1 MRNPSLFRDL
11 TKLINEIFLK
21 NEITLIYWCDMTRTP
36 VLIVGAGP
44 VGQLSALLLA
54 HHGIASRLID
64 RRPNPTSAPKAHA
77 VNPRTLEICES
88 IGVSAAA
95 LSASG
100 ASAND
105 AGFVRFMG
113 KLSGP
118 EFGALPY
125 ERQDAAA
132 LTFTPFPLTN
142 IPQPKF
148 EAALDAAIRAN
159 PLISFQRGVAC
170 VATAERSDS
179 VTATLENSNGTRED
193 ITCQYV
199 IAADGANSP
208 MRQRLG
214 IGMEGPD
221 ALQHNLMIH
230 FEADLTAITDARP
243 GVLYFLFEPSTSGVM
258 IAYDRAGTWVLMHPF
273 DPQVTSADSFDE
285 AVCLRLIREAV
296 GAELPPVKIL
306 NIGAWTMSAQIADTY
321 RAGRIFLAGDAA
333 HRFPPTGGLG
343 LNTGAVDAQNLAW
356 KLAAVLKGE
365 AGEALLDTYET
376 ERRPVAMVNSEQSL
390 TNASKLFD
398 LIAVILGFDPATA
411 QATYDAIEATRATS
425 PELLVA
431 VEAQRPH
438 FDSFNLQLGY
448 CYASD
453 AVIDAPP
460 LRSGAET
467 NISNYVPSWLPGA
480 HLPHR
485 WVTHQGARKSLLS
498 LVPAN
503 RFTVIAGP
511 EATDWSAAASATSLN
526 LLRFGT
532 DFSDDAS
539 GWTDITDLSA
549 DGALLIRP
557 DGHIAARLDRATAG
571 HATALTSHM
580 ARLLARAG

>member
-1 MRNPSLFRDL
+1 
-11 TKLINEIFLK
+11 
-21 NEITLIYWCDMTRTP
+21 MTRTP

-64 RRPNPTSAPKAHA
+64 RRPHPTSAPKAHA
-77 VNPRTLEICES
+77 VNPRTLEICDS
-88 IGVSAAA
+88 IGVSAVA

-132 LTFTPFPLTN
+132 LTHTPFPLTN

-159 PLISFQRGVAC
+159 PLISFQRGVSC
-170 VATAERSDS
+170 VATAEHEDS
-179 VTATLENSNGTRED
+179 ITATLENSKAGTRED

-214 IGMEGPD
+214 IGMQGPE

-230 FEADLTAITDARP
+230 FEADLRDITDARP
-243 GVLYFLFEPSTSGVM
+243 GVLYFLFDPMTSGVM

-273 DPQVTSADSFDE
+273 DPQVTPAESFDE
-285 AVCLRLIREAV
+285 ATCLKFIEDAV
-296 GAELPPVKIL
+296 GAELPPVKIH

-356 KLAAVLKGE
+356 KLAVVLKGE
-365 AGEALLDTYET
+365 AGEALLDTYEA
-376 ERRPVAMVNSEQSL
+376 ERRPVAVVNSEQSL

-398 LIAVILGFDPATA
+398 LIVVILGFDPAAT
-411 QATYDAIEATRATS
+411 QTTYDAITAARKTS

-448 CYASD
+448 CYAST
-453 AVIDAPP
+453 AVIDAPA
-460 LRSGAET
+460 LQSAAET

-485 WVTHQGARKSLLS
+485 WVTHQGARKSLLA
-498 LVPAN
+498 LVPGD
-503 RFTVIAGP
+503 RFTLIAGP
-511 EATDWSAAASATSLN
+511 DASAWSDAAADASLN
-526 LLRFGT
+526 VLRFGT
-532 DFSDDAS
+532 DFSDETS
-539 GWTDITDLSA
+539 GWSDLTDLPA

-557 DGHIAARLDRATAG
+557 DGHIAARLESLAAG
-571 HATALTSHM
+571 HGPALTRHM
-580 ARLLARAG
+580 AHLLSRAG

>member
-1 MRNPSLFRDL
+1 
-11 TKLINEIFLK
+11 
-21 NEITLIYWCDMTRTP
+21 MTRTP

-54 HHGIASRLID
+54 HHGITSRLID
-64 RRPNPTSAPKAHA
+64 RRPQPSTAPKAHA
-77 VNPRTLEICES
+77 VNPRTLEICDS

-132 LTFTPFPLTN
+132 LTHTPFPLTN

-148 EAALDAAIRAN
+148 EAALDATIRAN
-159 PLISFQRGVAC
+159 PLINFQRGVSC
-170 VATAERSDS
+170 VATIEHADS
-179 VTATLENSNGTRED
+179 VTAVLEDAANGTSED
-193 ITCQYV
+193 IACQYV
-199 IAADGANSP
+199 IAADGAGSP

-214 IGMEGPD
+214 IGMQGPD

-230 FEADLTAITDARP
+230 FEADLRALTDARP
-243 GVLYFLFEPSTSGVM
+243 GVLYFLFDPATSGVM

-273 DPQVTSADSFDE
+273 DPQVTPADSFDE
-285 AVCLRLIREAV
+285 ATCLKFIEDAV
-296 GAELPPVKIL
+296 GADLPPVKIR

-365 AGEALLDTYET
+365 ASEALLNTYEA
-376 ERRPVAMVNSEQSL
+376 ERRPVAVVNSEQSL

-398 LIAVILGFDPATA
+398 LIAVILGFDPTTT
-411 QATYDAIEATRATS
+411 QATCDAITAARATS

-448 CYASD
+448 CYASA
-453 AVIDAPP
+453 AVLDAPA
-460 LRSGAET
+460 LKSAAEV

-485 WVTHQGARKSLLS
+485 WLTHHGVRKSLLA

-503 RFTVIAGP
+503 RFTLIAGP
-511 EATDWSAAASATSLN
+511 EASGWSAAATDTSVN
-526 LLRFGT
+526 LLGFGA
-532 DFSDDAS
+532 DFSDETS
-539 GWTDITDLSA
+539 GWSDLTGLPA
-549 DGALLIRP
+549 DGALLVRP
-557 DGHIAARLDRATAG
+557 DGHIVARLGSVVAG
-571 HATALTSHM
+571 HGPALTRHM
-580 ARLLARAG
+580 AQLLARA